1 MVNSTLLNAGTL
13 FGALATLS
21 WANPMNSVQLPK
33 DPSPTVLVAQ
43 VPSQVTQGEQKPVP
57 TTTVP
62 TQPTTSSAVTQK
74 PPTEV
79 ITKSSDATS
88 QLFLN
93 SLTELNNILTQGSEK
108 ARRLQNQVPG
118 N

>member
-21 WANPMNSVQLPK
+21 WANPMNAVQLPK

-74 PPTEV
+74 PPTGV
-79 ITKSSDATS
+79 TTQRDGVGVFLDS
-88 QLFLN
+88 QERLN
-93 SLTELNNILTQGSEK
+93 NGLTEGAEK
-108 ARRLQNQVPG
+108 ARRLRNLIPG
-118 N
+118 G